1 MADASDEISTLI
13 ETLRLTEQRLEELTA
28 GEVDTV
34 SGSDGRTFF
43 LRRAQEQ
50 FRNSEAA
57 KQTAIL
63 NALPANIALLDH
75 QGVILSVNARWQNFA
90 GSNPL
95 IDSSFGVGQNYVEIC
110 GAQGAGSEEAHATA
124 AGIGSILSGAST
136 TEFLLEYSSHSP
148 TEKRWFLLRVNPIK
162 REGLSG
168 AVVMHT
174 DITER
179 KRSELSVSESGQR
192 LALATESAHIGIWDW
207 NVAAD
212 QLIWDKQMYELYGIR
227 EQDFSGAYDAWQ
239 RGLHPEDRVRSEAEI
254 AAAIKG
260 SRDFH
265 SEFRVLWPNGEVRY
279 IEAHGLVR
287 RAGDGSAVRMI
298 GVNWDITEQKR
309 TEARF
314 RRLVDSNAQGV
325 IFFDVRGKI
334 IEANDAFLSIVG
346 YTREDLK
353 NGELDWVAL
362 TPPEYAGLD
371 RRALEQIAAKG
382 VCPPYEKEY
391 TRKDGSRV
399 PILIGAASFEDDPGE
414 GVAFVVD
421 LTERKK
427 IEQQFLRSQ
436 RMESI
441 GTLAGGIAHDLNN
454 VLAPILMSVE
464 ILKSTVSDEQ
474 SIKMLETLQ
483 NSAQRGADL
492 VKQVLSFARGI
503 EGQRVLVNPVTI
515 IRELLQVMK
524 DTFPKNIQT
533 SFKPA
538 ANLWALTGDPTQF
551 HQVFLNLCVNARD
564 AMPGGGSLSISI
576 ENVEV
581 DKTYAAMNPGANAG
595 SYVMVR
601 VDDTGSGIP
610 AEIRDRIFEPFFTTK
625 ELGNGTGLGL
635 STTATIVKSHGGF
648 INLQSEID
656 KGTKFKVYLPAT
668 ASKAA
673 EDAVAAHPQLS
684 RGNGEMILVVD
695 DEDAIRQVTS
705 ETLEHFGYRTLLAKH
720 GAEGVALYAQHRQE
734 IALVLTD
741 MVMPIMDGPML
752 IVALKAINPQIIV
765 IGSSGRGSKDGV
777 AKALAAGVRHF
788 IPKPYTADAMLDI
801 LHKALHGVLD
811 IKVP

>member
-1 MADASDEISTLI
+1 
-13 ETLRLTEQRLEELTA
+13 
-28 GEVDTV
+28 
-34 SGSDGRTFF
+34 
-43 LRRAQEQ
+43 
-50 FRNSEAA
+50 
-57 KQTAIL
+57 
-63 NALPANIALLDH
+63 
-75 QGVILSVNARWQNFA
+75 
-90 GSNPL
+90 
-95 IDSSFGVGQNYVEIC
+95 
-110 GAQGAGSEEAHATA
+110 
-124 AGIGSILSGAST
+124 
-136 TEFLLEYSSHSP
+136 
-148 TEKRWFLLRVNPIK
+148 
-162 REGLSG
+162 
-168 AVVMHT
+168 
-174 DITER
+174 
-179 KRSELSVSESGQR
+179 
-192 LALATESAHIGIWDW
+192 
-207 NVAAD
+207 
-212 QLIWDKQMYELYGIR
+212 
-227 EQDFSGAYDAWQ
+227 
-239 RGLHPEDRVRSEAEI
+239 
-254 AAAIKG
+254 
-260 SRDFH
+260 
-265 SEFRVLWPNGEVRY
+265 
-279 IEAHGLVR
+279 
-287 RAGDGSAVRMI
+287 
-298 GVNWDITEQKR
+298 
-309 TEARF
+309 
-314 RRLVDSNAQGV
+314 
-325 IFFDVRGKI
+325 
-334 IEANDAFLSIVG
+334 
-346 YTREDLK
+346 
-353 NGELDWVAL
+353 
-362 TPPEYAGLD
+362 
-371 RRALEQIAAKG
+371 
-382 VCPPYEKEY
+382 
-391 TRKDGSRV
+391 
-399 PILIGAASFEDDPGE
+399 
-414 GVAFVVD
+414 
-421 LTERKK
+421 
-427 IEQQFLRSQ
+427 
-436 RMESI
+436 
-441 GTLAGGIAHDLNN
+441 
-454 VLAPILMSVE
+454 MSVE

-765 IGSSGRGSKDGV
+765 ICSSGRGSKDGV